1 MSMISV
7 PTVLLVGAG
16 QLDLARQGLA
26 SVRSPL
32 KIFVVDPSPK
42 SLDQSR
48 ERLNIVEHKLS
59 HDVFFLQRCPRLL
72 SN

>member
-16 QLDLARQGLA
+16 QLGSRYLQGLA
-26 SVRSPL
+26 SVRSPF
-32 KIFVVDPSPK
+32 KIFVVDPAPK

-48 ERLNIVEHKLS
+48 ERVNIVEHTLS
-59 HDVFFLQRCPRLL
+59 HDVYFSTTLSRL
-72 SN
+72 